1 MTDDVRLKAVGI
13 DECIDNG
20 GDCRNCAISKRCK
33 DYLASLK
40 DQREAMVPLW
50 RKELIEIWWRR
61 AANDCALQGPFFRP
75 TANGWNLI
83 RAILAYRQ
91 GAAA

>member
-20 GDCRNCAISKRCK
+20 GDCRTCAISKRCK

-40 DQREAMVPLW
+40 EQREEMVEQSDDEML
-50 RKELIEIWWRR
+50 KM
-61 AANDCALQGPFFRP
+61 AASAHSFGRMVRDLRLFGK
-75 TANGWNLI
+75 
-83 RAILAYRQ
+83 
-91 GAAA
+91 

>member
-20 GDCRNCAISKRCK
+20 GDCRTCAISKRCK

-40 DQREAMVPLW
+40 DQREEMVEQSDDEML
-50 RKELIEIWWRR
+50 KT
-61 AANDCALQGPFFRP
+61 AASALSFGRMVRDLRLF
-75 TANGWNLI
+75 GK
-83 RAILAYRQ
+83 
-91 GAAA
+91 

>member
-40 DQREAMVPLW
+40 EQREVMVEQSDDEMLKTAASVISFGRMVRDLRLFGG
-50 RKELIEIWWRR
+50 RK
-61 AANDCALQGPFFRP
+61 
-75 TANGWNLI
+75 
-83 RAILAYRQ
+83 
-91 GAAA
+91 

>member
-40 DQREAMVPLW
+40 EQREAMVEQSDDEMLKTAASVISFGRMVRDLRMFGG
-50 RKELIEIWWRR
+50 RK
-61 AANDCALQGPFFRP
+61 
-75 TANGWNLI
+75 
-83 RAILAYRQ
+83 
-91 GAAA
+91 

>member
-40 DQREAMVPLW
+40 EQREAMEEQSDDEMLKTAASVISFGRMVRDLRLFGG
-50 RKELIEIWWRR
+50 RK
-61 AANDCALQGPFFRP
+61 
-75 TANGWNLI
+75 
-83 RAILAYRQ
+83 
-91 GAAA
+91 

>member
-20 GDCRNCAISKRCK
+20 GDCRNCAISKRCN

-40 DQREAMVPLW
+40 EQREAMVEQSDDEMLKTAASVISFGRMVRDLRMFGG
-50 RKELIEIWWRR
+50 RK
-61 AANDCALQGPFFRP
+61 
-75 TANGWNLI
+75 
-83 RAILAYRQ
+83 
-91 GAAA
+91 